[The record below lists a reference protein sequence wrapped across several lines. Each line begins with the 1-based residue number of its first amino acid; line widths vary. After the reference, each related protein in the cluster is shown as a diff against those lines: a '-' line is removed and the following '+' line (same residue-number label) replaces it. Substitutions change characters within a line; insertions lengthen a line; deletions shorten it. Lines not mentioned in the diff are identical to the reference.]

1 MYRQELFAAS
11 ALITGLS
18 GIIFFVCG
26 SADNIDHR
34 IDRRPLTNR
43 HVVVSSTTGVLSG
56 YSDIRTPAAAL
67 GTPSPRAIPAVN
79 GVIGGG
85 RARVALNHSVEVG
98 GLGSLGYERLGAA
111 S

>member
-43 HVVVSSTTGVLSG
+43 HVVVSSATGVVSA
-56 YSDIRTPAAAL
+56 YSDIETPAAAL
-67 GTPSPRAIPAVN
+67 GNSSSQANSAVSH
-79 GVIGGG
+79 IGGG
-85 RARVALNHSVEVG
+85 RGRVALNHSVEVG